1 MSMLVTNGATLMCS
15 FGMAPSTLAVL
26 PASRVF
32 SGTPAANIGD
42 CIPNTNILPFGMCS
56 SLANPAVA
64 SATSAAMGVL
74 TPQPCTPVI
83 AGTWLP
89 GSPTVMIGG
98 KPAVNQTCKCMCA
111 YAGVI
116 QIINPGQTKAMV
128 P

>member
-89 GSPTVMIGG
+89 GSPTVLIGG

-116 QIINPGQTKAMV
+116 QITNPGQTKAMV